1 MKFKKIYYDSC
12 MQEVSIFQNL
22 LEDNLF
28 QKKNLLV
35 QLNFLMKYM
44 NLKENIFLKPLSI
57 NIKNKIMEIVIGVPT
72 NHFLYVNIYKDDII
86 GKISRYFYSKFLLS
100 VTFIPVF

>member
-1 MKFKKIYYDSC
+1 MEEI
-12 MQEVSIFQNL
+12 SIFQNL
-22 LEDNLF
+22 IEDILF

-35 QLNFLMKYM
+35 QLNFLIKYM
-44 NLKENIFLKPLSI
+44 NLKENISLKPLSI
-57 NIKNKIMEIVIGVPT
+57 NVKNKVMDIVIGVPT
-72 NHFLYVNIYKDDII
+72 NNFLYVNIYKEEII